1 MCGSK
6 TGTADKMKS
15 LPYKELIGCIL
26 YCCLTR
32 PDICAIIS
40 ELAKYTADPGMP
52 MWRAGL
58 HLLKYLHSTSSMGL
72 VFNPSSPTSQ
82 GDFRGFSDSGF
93 NGSKDTVRS
102 RCGHLVYFRSCLVG
116 FKSLIQRA
124 TALSSCEAEYM
135 AATQLTKDV
144 VFFRMFASE
153 LGFPQKVPTQLAID
167 NKAAIAMTQSRMMTC
182 RTRHMRRRE
191 HYVRE
196 QAAEQSGAPVVRVLP

>member
-6 TGTADKMKS
+6 TGTTDKMKS
-15 LPYKELIGCIL
+15 LPYKELVGCIL

-32 PDICAIIS
+32 PDICSTIS
-40 ELAKYTADPGMP
+40 ELVKYSADPGMP

-93 NGSKDTVRS
+93 NGSKDTGRS

-124 TALSSCEAEYM
+124 NISPLVKLSIWLLRNSPRMLSSSAC
-135 AATQLTKDV
+135 L
-144 VFFRMFASE
+144 R
-153 LGFPQKVPTQLAID
+153 
-167 NKAAIAMTQSRMMTC
+167 QSWDFLKRS
-182 RTRHMRRRE
+182 RH
-191 HYVRE
+191 
-196 QAAEQSGAPVVRVLP
+196 SW